1 MVPLEY
7 KGGAATGPA
16 EIIVFGILALA
27 IVLLGLFMMRSLKK
41 VTVPYADGT
50 PAQGDAPVDSE
61 SDTDANI
68 VTPADGAHVAAPR
81 SGAHVPAPRSGATE
95 RSHGPE
101 RTDPPR

>member
-7 KGGAATGPA
+7 KGGAATGPT
-16 EIIVFGILALA
+16 EIIVFGVLALA

-41 VTVPYADGT
+41 VTVPYADGS
-50 PAQGDAPVDSE
+50 PAQGGAQAD
-61 SDTDANI
+61 SDTDADASI

-81 SGAHVPAPRSGATE
+81 IGATE